1 MSKPEVSKSTSTAS
15 HSNNA
20 SNGVSGDKKN
30 GKSAKQANSISPE
43 QVGLYKSI
51 GLHLFIAA
59 LLLISVSFSPDPL
72 PSMPSNAPVIEATFI
87 DAQAIADQKREQAQ
101 AEAQARAEEQERQR
115 KAEAA
120 AEKKRQQQ
128 LAAKRA
134 KEKREAEAAEAEA
147 AEAKRQ
153 KDLERLAAQKEKERK
168 EREAKAKAEAER
180 KKKEAAERAEM
191 ERIMQEQLA
200 QERAAQQE
208 RRRKQVLT
216 EVERYTALIQQTIKR
231 NLYSDDSY
239 QGKTCR
245 LNIRLATTGFVT
257 SIRVLGGND
266 ALCRAAESAVRR
278 AEKLPVSDAPDVYE
292 QLKDITL
299 KVEL

>member
-1 MSKPEVSKSTSTAS
+1 MTAS
-15 HSNNA
+15 SVA
-20 SNGVSGDKKN
+20 
-30 GKSAKQANSISPE
+30 I
-43 QVGLYKSI
+43 YKSL
-51 GLHLFIAA
+51 GLHTVVAA

-72 PSMPSNAPVIEATFI
+72 PSLPSNAPLIEATFI
-87 DAQAIADQKREQAQ
+87 DAQKIADTKRAQAQ
-101 AEAQARAEEQERQR
+101 AEAQARAKEAERQR
-115 KAEAA
+115 KAQEAA
-120 AEKKRQQQ
+120 AQKRQQA

-134 KEKREAEAAEAEA
+134 KAEREAKA

-153 KDLERLAAQKEKERK
+153 KELERLAAQKEKERK
-168 EREAKAKAEAER
+168 EREAREKAEALQ
-180 KKKEAAERAEM
+180 KEKDTKEKAEM

-200 QERAAQQE
+200 QEQAAQQA

-231 NLYSDDSY
+231 NLYYDDSFE
-239 QGKTCR
+239 GKVCR
-245 LNIRLATTGFVT
+245 LNIKLATTGFVT

-278 AEKLPVSDAPDVYE
+278 AEELPVSTAPDVYE
-292 QLKDITL
+292 QLKDINL

>member
-1 MSKPEVSKSTSTAS
+1 MSKPKMSTPATS
-15 HSNNA
+15 
-20 SNGVSGDKKN
+20 KKN
-30 GKSAKQANSISPE
+30 SRSLSPE
-43 QVGLYKSI
+43 QLGLYKSL
-51 GLHLFIAA
+51 GLHAFLAI

-72 PSMPSNAPVIEATFI
+72 PSLPSNAPVIEATFI
-87 DAQAIADQKREQAQ
+87 DAQAIADQKRAQAQ
-101 AEAQARAEEQERQR
+101 AEAQARAEEQKKQRQAQAER
-115 KAEAA
+115 
-120 AEKKRQQQ
+120 EKKRQQAA
-128 LAAKRA
+128 AAKRA
-134 KEKREAEAAEAEA
+134 REKREAEAAEVR
-147 AEAKRQ
+147 RQ
-153 KDLERLAAQKEKERK
+153 KELERLAAQKEQERK
-168 EREAKAKAEAER
+168 EREAQARAEAER
-180 KKKEAAERAEM
+180 KKKEAAEQAEL

-231 NLYSDDSY
+231 NLYSDDSF

-245 LNIRLATTGFVT
+245 LNIKLATTGFVT

-278 AEKLPVSDAPDVYE
+278 AEKLPVSEAPDVYE

>member
-1 MSKPEVSKSTSTAS
+1 MTKPEVSNSTETKKAS
-15 HSNNA
+15 SKDDGSAGAQHKGNKA
-20 SNGVSGDKKN
+20 SK
-30 GKSAKQANSISPE
+30 ITPE
-43 QVGLYKSI
+43 QLGLYKSL
-51 GLHLFIAA
+51 GLHAIIAA
-59 LLLISVSFSPDPL
+59 VLLISVSFSPEPL
-72 PSMPSNAPVIEATFI
+72 PNAPSNAPVIEATFI
-87 DAQAIADQKREQAQ
+87 DAQAIADQKKAQAQ
-101 AEAQARAEEQERQR
+101 AEAQARAEERDKQR
-115 KAEAA
+115 KAQAA

-134 KEKREAEAAEAEA
+134 REKREAKA

-153 KDLERLAAQKEKERK
+153 KELERLAAQKEQARK

-200 QERAAQQE
+200 QEQAAQQE

-239 QGKTCR
+239 KGKTCR

>member
-1 MSKPEVSKSTSTAS
+1 MTKPEVSNSTETKKAS
-15 HSNNA
+15 SKDDGSAGAQHKGNKA
-20 SNGVSGDKKN
+20 SK
-30 GKSAKQANSISPE
+30 ITPE
-43 QVGLYKSI
+43 QLGLYKSL
-51 GLHLFIAA
+51 GLHAIIAA
-59 LLLISVSFSPDPL
+59 VLLISVSFSPEPL
-72 PSMPSNAPVIEATFI
+72 PNAPSNAPVIEATFI
-87 DAQAIADQKREQAQ
+87 DAQAIADQKKAQAQ
-101 AEAQARAEEQERQR
+101 AEAQARAEEREKQR
-115 KAEAA
+115 KAQAA
-120 AEKKRQQQ
+120 AEKKRQQR

-134 KEKREAEAAEAEA
+134 REKREAKA

-153 KDLERLAAQKEKERK
+153 KELERLAAQKEQARK

-200 QERAAQQE
+200 QEQAAQQE

-239 QGKTCR
+239 KGKTCR

>member
-1 MSKPEVSKSTSTAS
+1 M
-15 HSNNA
+15 
-20 SNGVSGDKKN
+20 
-30 GKSAKQANSISPE
+30 ISCPYS
-43 QVGLYKSI
+43 LP
-51 GLHLFIAA
+51 LF
-59 LLLISVSFSPDPL
+59 LNF
-72 PSMPSNAPVIEATFI
+72 T
-87 DAQAIADQKREQAQ
+87 
-101 AEAQARAEEQERQR
+101 R

-134 KEKREAEAAEAEA
+134 KEKREAEAAEA
-147 AEAKRQ
+147 KRQ
-153 KDLERLAAQKEKERK
+153 KELERLAAQKEKERK

-200 QERAAQQE
+200 QEQAAQQE

-239 QGKTCR
+239 KGKTCR

-278 AEKLPVSDAPDVYE
+278 AEKLPVSEAPDVYE

>member
-30 GKSAKQANSISPE
+30 GKRAKQANSISPE

-72 PSMPSNAPVIEATFI
+72 PSMPSNAPLIEATFI

-101 AEAQARAEEQERQR
+101 AEAQERQR

-134 KEKREAEAAEAEA
+134 KEKREAEAAEA
-147 AEAKRQ
+147 KRQ
-153 KDLERLAAQKEKERK
+153 KDLERLAAQKEQERK

-200 QERAAQQE
+200 KEQAAQQE

>member
-1 MSKPEVSKSTSTAS
+1 MSTPDRSTPATPKKSSST
-15 HSNNA
+15 
-20 SNGVSGDKKN
+20 
-30 GKSAKQANSISPE
+30 ISPE
-43 QVGLYKSI
+43 QLGLYKSL
-51 GLHLFIAA
+51 GLHAILAI

-72 PSMPSNAPVIEATFI
+72 PSLPANAPVIEAIFI
-87 DAQAIADQKREQAQ
+87 DAQAIADEKRAKVQ
-101 AEAQARAEEQERQR
+101 AEAQARAEEQEKQR
-115 KAEAA
+115 KAQAEL
-120 AEKKRQQQ
+120 EKKRQQAA
-128 LAAKRA
+128 AAKRA
-134 KEKREAEAAEAEA
+134 REKREAEAAEV
-147 AEAKRQ
+147 KRQ
-153 KDLERLAAQKEKERK
+153 KELERLAAQKEQERK
-168 EREAKAKAEAER
+168 EREAQAKAEAER

-231 NLYSDDSY
+231 NLYSDDSF

-245 LNIRLATTGFVT
+245 LNIKLATTGFVT

-278 AEKLPVSDAPDVYE
+278 AEKLPVSEAPDVYE

>member
-1 MSKPEVSKSTSTAS
+1 MSKPEVSNSTE
-15 HSNNA
+15 HKNA
-20 SNGVSGDKKN
+20 SSKEGERVG
-30 GKSAKQANSISPE
+30 AKQKGNKKSKITPE
-43 QVGLYKSI
+43 QLGLYKSL
-51 GLHLFIAA
+51 GLHAIIAA
-59 LLLISVSFSPDPL
+59 LLLISVSFSPEPL
-72 PSMPSNAPVIEATFI
+72 PNAPSNAPVIEATFI
-87 DAQAIADQKREQAQ
+87 DAQAIADQKKAQAQ
-101 AEAQARAEEQERQR
+101 AEAQARAQEREKQR
-115 KAEAA
+115 KAQAA

-134 KEKREAEAAEAEA
+134 KEKREAEAAEA
-147 AEAKRQ
+147 KRQ
-153 KDLERLAAQKEKERK
+153 KELERLAAQKEQERK

-200 QERAAQQE
+200 QEQAAQRE

-239 QGKTCR
+239 SGKTCR

>member
-1 MSKPEVSKSTSTAS
+1 MSKPEVSNSTE
-15 HSNNA
+15 HKNA
-20 SNGVSGDKKN
+20 SSEEGARAG
-30 GKSAKQANSISPE
+30 AKQKGNKKESKLTPE
-43 QVGLYKSI
+43 QLGLYKSL
-51 GLHLFIAA
+51 GLHAIIAA
-59 LLLISVSFSPDPL
+59 LLLISVSFSPEPL
-72 PSMPSNAPVIEATFI
+72 PNAPSNAPVIEATFI
-87 DAQAIADQKREQAQ
+87 DAQAIADQKKAQAQ
-101 AEAQARAEEQERQR
+101 AEAQARAQEREKQR
-115 KAEAA
+115 KAQAA

-134 KEKREAEAAEAEA
+134 REKREAEA

-153 KDLERLAAQKEKERK
+153 KDLERLAAQKEQERK

-191 ERIMQEQLA
+191 ERIMQEQIA
-200 QERAAQQE
+200 QEQAAQRE

-239 QGKTCR
+239 NGKTCR

>member
-1 MSKPEVSKSTSTAS
+1 MSKPEVSKSTSNTDV
-15 HSNNA
+15 SN
-20 SNGVSGDKKN
+20 
-30 GKSAKQANSISPE
+30 SAKGDVKAQKISNISPE
-43 QVGLYKSI
+43 QMGLYKSI
-51 GLHLFIAA
+51 GLHIIIAA
-59 LLLISVSFSPDPL
+59 LLLISVSFSPEPL

-87 DAQAIADQKREQAQ
+87 DAQAIADQKKAQAQ
-101 AEAQARAEEQERQR
+101 AEAQARAEEQEKQRQ
-115 KAEAA
+115 AQAA

-134 KEKREAEAAEAEA
+134 KEKREAEAAEA
-147 AEAKRQ
+147 KRQ
-153 KDLERLAAQKEKERK
+153 KELERLAAQKEKERK
-168 EREAKAKAEAER
+168 EREAKAKADAER

-200 QERAAQQE
+200 QEQAAQQE

-239 QGKTCR
+239 NGKTCR

-257 SIRVLGGND
+257 SIKVLGGND

>member
-1 MSKPEVSKSTSTAS
+1 MTKPEVSNSTETKKAS
-15 HSNNA
+15 SKDDGSAGAQHKGNKA
-20 SNGVSGDKKN
+20 SK
-30 GKSAKQANSISPE
+30 ITPE
-43 QVGLYKSI
+43 QLGLYKSL
-51 GLHLFIAA
+51 GLHAIIAA
-59 LLLISVSFSPDPL
+59 VLLISVSFSPEPL
-72 PSMPSNAPVIEATFI
+72 PNAPSNAPVIEATFI
-87 DAQAIADQKREQAQ
+87 DAQAIADQKKAQAQ
-101 AEAQARAEEQERQR
+101 AEAQARAEEREKQR
-115 KAEAA
+115 KAQAA

-134 KEKREAEAAEAEA
+134 REKREAKA

-153 KDLERLAAQKEKERK
+153 KELERLAAQKEQARK

-180 KKKEAAERAEM
+180 KKKEAVERAEM

-200 QERAAQQE
+200 QEQAAQQE

-239 QGKTCR
+239 KGKTCR

>member
-1 MSKPEVSKSTSTAS
+1 MTKPEVSNSTETKKAS
-15 HSNNA
+15 SKDDGSAGAKHKGNKA
-20 SNGVSGDKKN
+20 SK
-30 GKSAKQANSISPE
+30 ITPE
-43 QVGLYKSI
+43 QLGLYKSL
-51 GLHLFIAA
+51 GLHAIIAA
-59 LLLISVSFSPDPL
+59 VLLISVSFSPEPL
-72 PSMPSNAPVIEATFI
+72 PNAPSNAPVIEATFI
-87 DAQAIADQKREQAQ
+87 DAQAIADQKKAQAQ
-101 AEAQARAEEQERQR
+101 AEAQARAEEREKQR
-115 KAEAA
+115 KAQAA

-128 LAAKRA
+128 IAAKRA
-134 KEKREAEAAEAEA
+134 REKREAKA

-153 KDLERLAAQKEKERK
+153 KELERLAAQKEQARK

-200 QERAAQQE
+200 QEHAAQQE

-239 QGKTCR
+239 KGKTCR

>member
-1 MSKPEVSKSTSTAS
+1 MTKPEVSNSTETKKAS
-15 HSNNA
+15 SKDDGSAGAKHNGNKA
-20 SNGVSGDKKN
+20 SK
-30 GKSAKQANSISPE
+30 ITPE
-43 QVGLYKSI
+43 QLGLYKSL
-51 GLHLFIAA
+51 GLHAIIAA
-59 LLLISVSFSPDPL
+59 VLLISVSFSPEPL
-72 PSMPSNAPVIEATFI
+72 PNAPSNAPVIEATFI
-87 DAQAIADQKREQAQ
+87 DAQAIADQKKAQAQ
-101 AEAQARAEEQERQR
+101 AEAQARAEEREKQR
-115 KAEAA
+115 KAQAA

-134 KEKREAEAAEAEA
+134 REKREAKA

-153 KDLERLAAQKEKERK
+153 KELERLAAQKEQARK
-168 EREAKAKAEAER
+168 EREARAKAEAER

-200 QERAAQQE
+200 QEQAAQQE

-239 QGKTCR
+239 KGKTCR

>member
-1 MSKPEVSKSTSTAS
+1 MAKPEMSTTT
-15 HSNNA
+15 
-20 SNGVSGDKKN
+20 VKKN
-30 GKSAKQANSISPE
+30 SSKISPE
-43 QVGLYKSI
+43 QLGLYKSL
-51 GLHLFIAA
+51 GLHAVMAA

-72 PSMPSNAPVIEATFI
+72 PSLPNNAPVIEATFI
-87 DAQAIADQKREQAQ
+87 DAQAIAAQKRAQAQ

-115 KAEAA
+115 KAQAA
-120 AEKKRQQQ
+120 AEKKRQQA

-134 KEKREAEAAEAEA
+134 REKREAEA

-153 KDLERLAAQKEKERK
+153 KELERLAAQKEQERR
-168 EREAKAKAEAER
+168 EREAQAKAEAEQ

-231 NLYSDDSY
+231 NLYSDDSFE
-239 QGKTCR
+239 GKTCR

-257 SIRVLGGND
+257 SIRVLGGNE
-266 ALCRAAESAVRR
+266 ALCRAAETAVRR
-278 AEKLPVSDAPDVYE
+278 AEKLPVSEAPDVYE

>member
-1 MSKPEVSKSTSTAS
+1 M
-15 HSNNA
+15 
-20 SNGVSGDKKN
+20 
-30 GKSAKQANSISPE
+30 
-43 QVGLYKSI
+43 
-51 GLHLFIAA
+51 
-59 LLLISVSFSPDPL
+59 
-72 PSMPSNAPVIEATFI
+72 
-87 DAQAIADQKREQAQ
+87 
-101 AEAQARAEEQERQR
+101 
-115 KAEAA
+115 
-120 AEKKRQQQ
+120 
-128 LAAKRA
+128 
-134 KEKREAEAAEAEA
+134 
-147 AEAKRQ
+147 
-153 KDLERLAAQKEKERK
+153 ERLAAQKEQERK

-200 QERAAQQE
+200 KEQAAQQE

-216 EVERYTALIQQTIKR
+216 EVERYTSLIQQTIKR